1 MVEVALLRLSDL
13 SRCLDVVGLRAWVF
27 RVFCGSCAPNSGEFG
42 YGGAAIPA
50 GSGCRVGRGPGV
62 SLAQPPTPNPQ
73 LRVGMLSAS
82 VGVGVAWQIVS
93 TIPVYCYP

>member
-27 RVFCGSCAPNSGEFG
+27 RVFCGSCTPNSGEFG

-62 SLAQPPTPNPQ
+62 SLAQPPTPN
-73 LRVGMLSAS
+73 
-82 VGVGVAWQIVS
+82 
-93 TIPVYCYP
+93 